1 VSQAGRPL
9 DKRVADPAVHFGSKK
24 KLQVSPVVKIE
35 NANIRQAY
43 QVAFCSTEDIH
54 EYAEVQKMQY
64 VAENS

>member
-1 VSQAGRPL
+1 LAAGNSL
-9 DKRVADPAVHFGSKK
+9 
-24 KLQVSPVVKIE
+24 LVKIE
-35 NANIRQAY
+35 NASIRQAY